1 MVVVLLP
8 QESAFGNKLKSGRGY
23 LADHLRFLDA
33 MQTRNSSEISPSGR
47 FVVEY
52 EVCAARLQACEN
64 RTIKGCGVDV
74 TVFSDLQVMI
84 VLVIQTM
91 SRGLGNRTTPNGSAS
106 RLTLVN
112 RPSASTLSIAPVHAT
127 FSIA

>member
-1 MVVVLLP
+1 MIVALLP

-74 TVFSDLQVMI
+74 TVFSDLEVMI
-84 VLVIQTM
+84 VLGYPDYVE
-91 SRGLGNRTTPNGSAS
+91 RLGKPNHPE
-106 RLTLVN
+106 R
-112 RPSASTLSIAPVHAT
+112 
-127 FSIA
+127 